1 MSGLILKDI
10 LNLKKNLKTLS
21 LITIFYIAIFR
32 ISGDAPFLSGMILF
46 LFAIQFISS
55 FSYDDIAK
63 WDKYALSLPITRA
76 DIVRSKYLLAV
87 IFLAIGSVASFL
99 IDIAFRYFD
108 GKLDIIESLL
118 TLYGLVAMA
127 CIFISL
133 LLPLIYK
140 FGVER
145 SRIIILGCAAVPFIL
160 TYILQKL
167 GIGLPSENILRILL
181 IISPLFV
188 ILIMY
193 LSYLISLKI
202 YENKDM

>member
-1 MSGLILKDI
+1 MTGLILKDI
-10 LNLKKNLKTLS
+10 LNLKKNFKTLS
-21 LITIFYIAIFR
+21 LVTIFYIAIFR

-46 LFAIQFISS
+46 LFAMQFISS

-76 DIVRSKYLLAV
+76 EIVRSKYLLAV

-99 IDIAFRYFD
+99 IDIVFRYFD
-108 GKLDIIESLL
+108 GTLDILESLA
-118 TLYGLVAMA
+118 TVYSLVAVA

-133 LLPLIYK
+133 LIPLIYK

-145 SRIIILGCAAVPFIL
+145 SRIIILGCASIPFIL
-160 TYILQKL
+160 VYIFKKL
-167 GIGLPSENILRILL
+167 EIGLPSENMLKILL
-181 IISPLFV
+181 IISPLVV